1 MRRENGMTHVTDH
14 QTSCYS
20 LQIEGDLAV
29 IHFFGDIYELGTCI
43 SLTDDFF
50 PHLQSIDNSPKIRA
64 LLLLNSP
71 GVLGDENYRRFI
83 SNAIE
88 ARLGSKTRHIRNA
101 KYSGSSLQ
109 IERQNNTLNQI
120 VGKISNFRKLLLV
133 GFEGDVAPPFFGVG
147 LAADYRF
154 GTDEMT
160 FQPSHIKLGM
170 PPGGGLGF
178 FLPKLVGRRKTRDL
192 LFSDEP
198 TSAHDLHRLGLLD
211 DCLSSEGFRDECI
224 NIADGLAKIPLSAIM
239 EIKAIINF
247 NSRDLMEFLEFED
260 QTMERAI
267 VHKQF
272 QLRAKR

>member
-1 MRRENGMTHVTDH
+1 MTHVTDYK
-14 QTSCYS
+14 TSCYT
-20 LQIEGDLAV
+20 LQIEGALAV

-43 SLTDDFF
+43 SLKDHFLSQ
-50 PHLQSIDNSPKIRA
+50 LQSINDSPKIRA

-71 GVLGDENYRRFI
+71 GVLGDENYCRFI

-88 ARLGSKTRHIRNA
+88 ARVGSKTRHKRDA
-101 KYSGSSLQ
+101 KYSGSSHQ
-109 IERQNNTLNQI
+109 IEKQNITLNQI
-120 VGKISNFRKLLLV
+120 VGETSNFRKLLLV

-160 FQPSHIKLGM
+160 FQPSHIKLGI

-211 DCLSSEGFRDECI
+211 AHLSSEGFRDECV
-224 NIADGLAKIPLSAIM
+224 NIADGLEKIPLPAIM
-239 EIKAIINF
+239 EIKSIINF
-247 NSRDLMEFLEFED
+247 NSRDLMEFLEFEGLA
-260 QTMERAI
+260 MERAI
-267 VHKQF
+267 VRKQS
-272 QLRAKR
+272 QLRTTR